1 MMNPLPK
8 VKHFSV
14 KSELNKAIRIDS
26 GLSGLVENLGYPVAR
41 RTDADFSTLARIIN
55 SQQLSTH
62 AATAIWGRL
71 ENHCHGLVTPQ
82 KILHRNSAQLG
93 ECGLSKRKIEYIRD
107 LAKLVS
113 CGELVIAS
121 LVALSDDEVIA
132 ELVKIRGMG
141 VWSAEIFAMFALGR
155 RNFYPAGDLALRVAI
170 QRYAGLEARPDE
182 KAVKHY
188 SQRWAPHRSSV
199 ALLMWKY
206 YGSTTLD

>member
-1 MMNPLPK
+1 MNPLPK
-8 VKHFSV
+8 VKYFSV

-41 RTDADFSTLARIIN
+41 RTDADFSTLAKIIN

-71 ENHCHGLVTPQ
+71 ENHCQGLVTPQ

-182 KAVKHY
+182 KAVEHY